1 MCTCRSPISLR
12 RNSVLSFFAKY
23 ICRTADKCPE
33 KSLVVNLS
41 LQSDSADVI
50 TTDVRL
56 TVRDKN
62 YLHGQGFET
71 TYLKSDS
78 LFRESRTQRSNV
90 WTFYVSIRSHG
101 LAPRR
106 RFAGQEICIGD
117 STFQK
122 TKKTK
127 RTIIVFDSWFVSL
140 NTQDNSVWI
149 PGTGRRKLAR
159 RKLNLCVP
167 KCLSPNVR

>member
-62 YLHGQGFET
+62 YLHGQEFET
-71 TYLKSDS
+71 TYMKSDS

-90 WTFYVSIRSHG
+90 WTFYVSIPTTPIIRCFFVLIIDLG
-101 LAPRR
+101 IWVVLWGQT
-106 RFAGQEICIGD
+106 RFLTIFSESQIHWSFLVRIDRDFLQIVNNWVGQ
-117 STFQK
+117 S
-122 TKKTK
+122 
-127 RTIIVFDSWFVSL
+127 
-140 NTQDNSVWI
+140 
-149 PGTGRRKLAR
+149 
-159 RKLNLCVP
+159 
-167 KCLSPNVR
+167 

>member
-1 MCTCRSPISLR
+1 MRHKTSIEKKNNPNKQGASNHVCTCRSPISLR

-62 YLHGQGFET
+62 YLHGQEFET
-71 TYLKSDS
+71 TYMKSDS

-90 WTFYVSIRSHG
+90 WTFYVSI
-101 LAPRR
+101 P
-106 RFAGQEICIGD
+106 
-117 STFQK
+117 T
-122 TKKTK
+122 TP
-127 RTIIVFDSWFVSL
+127 IIRCFFVL
-140 NTQDNSVWI
+140 IIDLGIWVV
-149 PGTGRRKLAR
+149 L
-159 RKLNLCVP
+159 
-167 KCLSPNVR
+167 

>member
-62 YLHGQGFET
+62 YLHGQEFET
-71 TYLKSDS
+71 TYMKSDS

-106 RFAGQEICIGD
+106 RFAGQEIRLGD
-117 STFQK
+117 SIGLT
-122 TKKTK
+122 
-127 RTIIVFDSWFVSL
+127 RILSR
-140 NTQDNSVWI
+140 
-149 PGTGRRKLAR
+149 RRKIQR
-159 RKLNLCVP
+159 RPVLCLTFGFCVCKP
-167 KCLSPNVR
+167 REILF